1 MSDKMIPVSF
11 KDLLNRVITE
21 YDKNSSIFGIH
32 KDHIYVKK
40 DSAEI
45 SIFGQ
50 NCAMP
55 LGPAAGPHTQLA
67 QNIIASYVTGARFIE
82 LKTVQILDTLEIDK
96 PCIDASDEG
105 YNVEWSTE
113 YTLPAAYDEY
123 IKAWIILHVLE
134 TLIPTGTDGA
144 GNFNCIFNMS
154 VGYDLA
160 GIKSKKMQNFINSMI
175 DSSKNEVFKG
185 YLEELD
191 NFISDG
197 SIIKGTC
204 FEASQSAL
212 KGITSRI
219 SSKISP
225 SVTLS
230 TMHGCPPD
238 EIESICSYML
248 TEKGL
253 HTFVKLN
260 PTLLGYETVRKTL
273 DNLGYTYITLKQE
286 SFDNDLKYPDA
297 VAMLK
302 RLIQKA
308 NEHSLGFGVKLT
320 NTLGTVNDQG
330 SLPGNEMYMSG
341 RALFPLSIQ
350 LAAKLSLDF
359 IGKLPISYSGGANAV
374 NIKGIFETGIRP
386 ITIATDLLKPGG
398 YSRLYAMA
406 ALCETSDSWS
416 MQSIDTDKLSQL
428 ADSAVADADFHK
440 EKRGFNKVHVD
451 DDLPLT
457 DCYIAPCVQ
466 ACPIHQDV
474 PEYIHLTGQG
484 RYSEALELIYDKN
497 PLPNITGHICDHQ
510 CMYNCTRID
519 YEGPVEIRAV
529 KRIAVDNGFA
539 SFKKELWEAPQITS
553 MQAAVIG
560 AGPAGLS
567 AAYFLVRSG
576 FSVTVF
582 EKEADAG
589 GVVNHII
596 PAFRLP
602 QSAVEADI
610 AFVHEQGVDFK
621 FGASNEDL
629 TITSL
634 KNSGFGYILY
644 AVGAEKDN
652 PIPLKGTRDHVIE
665 ALEFLSR
672 FRKERETLNLGEYIA
687 VAGGGN
693 TAMDSARAALT
704 LPGVKGVSVLYRR
717 TKLEMPADLEEF
729 DNAVEEGAEFVFLSL
744 PEEFDG
750 EGGLVCRKMILGA
763 PDTSGRRRPE
773 ETNETFTVR
782 AETLITAI
790 GEHVD
795 SNLLN
800 DFEIPLDSDGW
811 AIVNEETL
819 ETNAEGVYLIGD
831 AQTGPS
837 TIVRSIAGA
846 RKAVEAILDRE
857 LGPEEDEFCK
867 NFDGDESCSCGE
879 DHEHNENCTHDHSRD
894 HNEESVEDDD
904 ELLLDEQEKIENEFF
919 TGILHKKNIWLNPA
933 EKVMDDQK
941 FAANEAAR
949 CLECSYICN
958 KCVEVCP
965 NRANVAVDVRNL
977 GLFDDPYQIIHLDTF
992 CNECG
997 NCATFCPWNGKPYKD
1012 KITIFNSR
1020 EEMLD
1025 SANPGFFMTDDM
1037 LSIRMENEVEDFPM
1051 LNGIISGEIDE
1062 NFAELIQL
1070 IIDDYPYLLGITTS

>member
-1 MSDKMIPVSF
+1 MSDKMIPISF
-11 KDLLNRVITE
+11 KDLINRVITE
-21 YDKNSSIFGIH
+21 YDRSSSLFGIS
-32 KDHIYVKK
+32 KDHIFKK
-40 DSAEI
+40 RDTAQL

-50 NCAMP
+50 TCAMP

-134 TLIPTGTDGA
+134 ALIPTGTGDV
-144 GNFNCIFNMS
+144 NNLNCIFNMS

-160 GIKSKKMQNFINSMI
+160 GIKSERMQKFIDSMI
-175 DSSKNEVFKG
+175 DSSENEVFTG
-185 YLEELD
+185 YLYELD
-191 NFISDG
+191 DIINDG
-197 SIIKGTC
+197 SIFEDTC
-204 FEASQSAL
+204 FEDAQSAL
-212 KGITSRI
+212 KGISTRI
-219 SSKISP
+219 SAKISP

-238 EIESICSYML
+238 EIEAICSYMI

-260 PTLLGYETVRKTL
+260 PTLLGYETVRNTL
-273 DNLGYTYITLKQE
+273 DNLGYTYITLKRE

-297 VAMLK
+297 VSMLQ
-302 RLIQKA
+302 RLSLKA
-308 NEHSLGFGVKLT
+308 EDRSLGFGVKLT
-320 NTLGTVNDQG
+320 NTLSTVNDQG
-330 SLPGNEMYMSG
+330 ALPGDEMYMSG

-359 IGKLPISYSGGANAV
+359 SGKLPISYSGGVNAV
-374 NIKGIFETGIRP
+374 NIKEIFETGIRP

-398 YSRLYAMA
+398 YSRLNAMA
-406 ALCETSDSWS
+406 SLCESSKSWS
-416 MQSIDTDKLSQL
+416 MENVDTDKLSQL
-428 ADSAVADADFHK
+428 AETAISDTDFHK
-440 EKRGFNKVHVD
+440 EKRGFTKVHVD
-451 DDLPLT
+451 GDLPLT

-466 ACPIHQDV
+466 ACPIHQDI

-484 RYSEALELIYDKN
+484 RYAEALELIYDKN

-539 SFKKELWEAPQITS
+539 SYKKELWESPQITS
-553 MQAAVIG
+553 MQAAVVG

-602 QSAVEADI
+602 QSAVESDI
-610 AFVHEQGVDFK
+610 AFVREQGVEFK
-621 FGASNEDL
+621 FGASNEDI

-634 KNSGFGYILY
+634 RNAGFSYILY

-665 ALEFLSR
+665 ALDFLSR
-672 FRKERETLNLGEYIA
+672 FRKERETLNVGEYIA

-704 LPGVKGVSVLYRR
+704 LPEVKGVSVLYRR
-717 TKLEMPADLEEF
+717 TKHEMPADLEEF

-744 PEEFDG
+744 PEQFDG
-750 EGGLVCRKMILGA
+750 KGSLICRQMVLGA
-763 PDTSGRRRPE
+763 PDSSGRRRPK
-773 ETNETFTVR
+773 ETDETFTVP

-800 DFEIPLDSDGW
+800 AFEIPVDGDGW
-811 AIVNEETL
+811 ASVNEETL
-819 ETNAEGVYLIGD
+819 ETKEEGVYLIGD

-837 TIVRSIAGA
+837 TIVRCIAGA
-846 RKAVEAILDRE
+846 RRAVEAILDKE
-857 LGPEEDEFCK
+857 LGSE
-867 NFDGDESCSCGE
+867 E
-879 DHEHNENCTHDHSRD
+879 DHEHNETCNHGHDH
-894 HNEESVEDDD
+894 EDNSTDD
-904 ELLLDEQEKIENEFF
+904 EDGLSLEELEKVENEFF
-919 TGILHKKNIWLNPA
+919 TEILNKKNTWLNPA
-933 EKVMDDQK
+933 EAIMDDQK
-941 FAANEAAR
+941 FAFNEAAR

-965 NRANVAVDVRNL
+965 NRANVALDVRNL
-977 GLFDDPYQIIHLDTF
+977 ELFDDPYQIIHLDAY

-997 NCATFCPWNGKPYKD
+997 NCATFCPWDGKPYKD

-1025 SANPGFFMTDDM
+1025 STNSGFSLTGEMI
-1037 LSIRMENEVEDFPM
+1037 SIRMDNDIEDYPV
-1051 LNGIISGEIDE
+1051 LNGVIGGEIDE
-1062 NFAELIQL
+1062 HLAELIQL
-1070 IIDDYPYLLGITTS
+1070 IIDDYPYLVGIAAS

>member
-1 MSDKMIPVSF
+1 MSDKMIPISF
-11 KDLLNRVITE
+11 KDLIHRVITE
-21 YDKNSSIFGIH
+21 YDNNSTIFGIN
-32 KDHIYVKK
+32 KDHIYKK
-40 DSAEI
+40 SDSANL

-50 NCAMP
+50 PCAMP

-67 QNIIASYVTGARFIE
+67 QNIIASYLTGARFIE

-123 IKAWIILHVLE
+123 IKAWIILHVLK
-134 TLIPTGTDGA
+134 TLIPTGTSDES
-144 GNFNCIFNMS
+144 NLNCIFNMS

-160 GIKSKKMQNFINSMI
+160 GIKREKMQRFIDSMI
-175 DSSKNEVFKG
+175 DSSENEVFQG
-185 YLEELD
+185 YLKELD
-191 NFISDG
+191 TLVDDG
-197 SIIKGTC
+197 SIIKDTC
-204 FEASQSAL
+204 FEDAQSAL
-212 KGITSRI
+212 KGISTRI
-219 SSKISP
+219 SAKISP

-230 TMHGCPPD
+230 TMHGCPPE
-238 EIESICSYML
+238 EIEAICSYMI

-273 DNLGYTYITLKQE
+273 DNLGYSYITLKRE

-297 VAMLK
+297 VSMIQ
-302 RLIQKA
+302 RLTQKA
-308 NEHSLGFGVKLT
+308 EERSLGFGVKLT

-330 SLPGNEMYMSG
+330 SLPGDEMYMSG

-350 LAAKLSLDF
+350 LAAKLSLEF
-359 IGKLPISYSGGANAV
+359 SGKLPISYSGGANAV
-374 NIKGIFETGIRP
+374 NIKEIFETGIRP
-386 ITIATDLLKPGG
+386 ITVATDLLKPGG
-398 YSRLYAMA
+398 YARLNAMA
-406 ALCETSDSWS
+406 ALCESSDSWS
-416 MQSIDTDKLSQL
+416 MQNVDTDKLSQL
-428 ADSAVADADFHK
+428 ADRAVSDTDFHK

-451 DDLPLT
+451 NDLPLT
-457 DCYIAPCVQ
+457 DCYIAPCMQ
-466 ACPIHQDV
+466 ACPIQQDV
-474 PEYIHLTGQG
+474 PEYIHLAGQG
-484 RYSEALELIYDKN
+484 RYAEALELIYDKN

-539 SFKKELWEAPQITS
+539 AYKNKLWESPQITS

-596 PAFRLP
+596 PEFRLP
-602 QSAVEADI
+602 QSAIESDI
-610 AFVHEQGVDFK
+610 AFIREQGVTFK
-621 FGASNEDL
+621 FSASNEEL
-629 TITSL
+629 TVTSL
-634 KNSGFGYILY
+634 KNSGFSYILY

-652 PIPLKGTRDHVIE
+652 PIPLKGSRDNVVE
-665 ALEFLSR
+665 ALDFLSR
-672 FRKERETLNLGEYIA
+672 FRKDRETLNLGEYIA

-717 TKLEMPADLEEF
+717 TKHEMPADLEEF

-744 PEEFDG
+744 PEQFDG
-750 EGGLVCRKMILGA
+750 KGGLVCRKMVLGA
-763 PDTSGRRRPE
+763 PDSSGRRRPE
-773 ETNETFTVR
+773 ETEETFTVP

-800 DFEIPLDSDGW
+800 TFELPLDGDGW
-811 AIVNEETL
+811 VSVNEDTL
-819 ETNAEGVYLIGD
+819 ETKEEGVYLIGD

-837 TIVRSIAGA
+837 TIVRCIAGA
-846 RKAVEAILDRE
+846 RKAVEAILDKE
-857 LGPEEDEFCK
+857 LGTEEAI
-867 NFDGDESCSCGE
+867 DGDDSCSCGE
-879 DHEHNENCTHDHSRD
+879 DHEHNENCQHDHS
-894 HNEESVEDDD
+894 HEHEEEDTADD
-904 ELLLDEQEKIENEFF
+904 EDSLTLEEMEKVENEFF
-919 TGILHKKNIWLNPA
+919 TEIIHKKNIWLNPA
-933 EKVMDDQK
+933 EAIMDDNK

-965 NRANVAVDVRNL
+965 NRANVALDVRNL
-977 GLFDDPYQIIHLDTF
+977 GLFNDPYQIIHLDAY

-1012 KITIFNSR
+1012 KITIFSSR
-1020 EEMLD
+1020 EDFLD
-1025 SANPGFFMTDDM
+1025 STNPGFYLTGEI
-1037 LSIRMENEVEDFPM
+1037 LSIRMGNDVEDYPVQ
-1051 LNGIISGEIDE
+1051 NGMIGGEIDE
-1062 NFAELIQL
+1062 NLAELIQL
-1070 IIDDYPYLLGITTS
+1070 IIDDYPYLLGIAAN